1 MKRADPRSCAHCRQ
15 PLTERRPVW
24 LVGNTDGHI
33 VGPYHAACAAQ
44 TVEDRR
50 ARKGRSFSELQKA
63 ELYGFD
69 TRAEGR

>member
-1 MKRADPRSCAHCRQ
+1 MKRVQPRPCSRCRK

-44 TVEDRR
+44 TVDERR
-50 ARKGRSFSELQKA
+50 ARKGRSFSELQQA
-63 ELYGFD
+63 ELYGFES
-69 TRAEGR
+69 RPEGR